1 MKTIQTRVYT
11 NVILTAI
18 AVLLAVLAF
27 QPVLQ
32 FTSNAYAQRDR
43 DFIRSAAEETASDP
57 APAGDN
63 IQAGAQREI
72 ARAIEQLA
80 RAVESTTDASQE
92 SADAQRDIA
101 DAIRSLG
108 NL

>member
-11 NVILTAI
+11 NVILTVI
-18 AVLLAVLAF
+18 AMLLAVLAF
-27 QPVLQ
+27 QPVMQ

-43 DFIRSAAEETASDP
+43 GFGEVESLEPTRDAGQS
-57 APAGDN
+57 GDN
-63 IQAGAQREI
+63 IQAEAQRDI

-80 RAVESTTDASQE
+80 RAVESTTDASQQ
-92 SADAQRDIA
+92 SADAQADIA